1 MESALVS
8 FICNELGLGISKT
21 KTKLYSHNKR
31 ETKEIFKVNGTDI
44 EQVETYIY
52 LRAMVPHKPEDV

>member
-1 MESALVS
+1 MESAVVS
-8 FICNELGLGISKT
+8 FTFNKLGLVISRM
-21 KTKLYSHNKR
+21 KTKLYSHNNR

-52 LRAMVPHKPEDV
+52 LRVMVPHKPEDV